1 MAFVACLKRKWEAG
15 SLGQVRQVPLNP
27 CRESRREHSHCKT
40 QEVLSPVSPS
50 GSGVVCWLLFEIL
63 RSAMLSRPD
72 FPADETIG
80 NAGKEVLKIGMIYMF
95 GSLRFQC

>member
-1 MAFVACLKRKWEAG
+1 MALVACLKRKWEAG

-50 GSGVVCWLLFEIL
+50 GSGIDCWLLFEIL
-63 RSAMLSRPD
+63 RSAMLSRLR
-72 FPADETIG
+72 FFAVETIG
-80 NAGKEVLKIGMIYMF
+80 DAGKDGLRVEIIYKSESS
-95 GSLRFQC
+95 GLRP